1 MRTPNLEHVSKDTY
15 ISAGELEKF
24 GYCPLNWWRSR
35 QESTTTEETET
46 GIERHAD
53 ITNGVE
59 EIIEGEHTSV
69 RAERSILWFAIGATI
84 IALMGITFLDIP
96 LSQLFS
102 RILAVLSLIWLL
114 AASFLLYG
122 AESVATK
129 KERMTFEK
137 LMLIFA
143 MVAAV
148 LAVYAVTF
156 ILQPDTILS
165 RVLEVLA
172 LVWLIAAS
180 FFLFRSM
187 YALDMARSTRDKF
200 GIQEGDIKYVDSQ
213 RARSELLSSEKYML
227 RGRPDYILTIDDELV
242 PVEVKTG
249 RTPQGPLFSHILQLA
264 AYCILV
270 EERYGKTPSY
280 GILKYSKMEHQ
291 IEFDDDLRK
300 LVTEKLDRMK
310 EIMKRG
316 EAHRNHRRIGKCAS
330 CSRRQGCPE
339 RLDN

>member
-1 MRTPNLEHVSKDTY
+1 VKDDSF

-35 QESTTTEETET
+35 QDSTSTADTEA
-46 GIERHAD
+46 GIEKHAN

-59 EIIEGEHTSV
+59 EIIEGEHISV
-69 RAERSILWFAIGATI
+69 RAERSILWFAVGATI
-84 IALMGITFLDIP
+84 IALMGITFMDMP
-96 LSQLFS
+96 LTSLFS
-102 RILAVLSLIWLL
+102 RILVILALIWLL

-122 AESVATK
+122 AESVTTK
-129 KERMTFEK
+129 QERMTFEK
-137 LMLIFA
+137 LMLVFA
-143 MVAAV
+143 MVAVV

-156 ILQPDTILS
+156 ILQPDTTLS

-172 LVWLIAAS
+172 LVWLIGAS

-187 YALDMARSTRDKF
+187 YALDVAQSTRKKF
-200 GIQEGDIKYVDSQ
+200 GIQEGNIEYVDSH
-213 RARSELLSSEKYML
+213 RAKSELLSSEKYKL
-227 RGRPDYILTIDDELV
+227 RGRPDYILTINEDLV

-270 EERYGKTPSY
+270 EEKYRKTPPY

-291 IEFDDDLRK
+291 IEFDEDLRQ
-300 LVTEKLDRMK
+300 LVNEKLDRMK
-310 EIMKRG
+310 NIMRKG
-316 EAHRNHRRIGKCAS
+316 EAHRNHKRLGKCTS
-330 CSRRQGCPE
+330 CSRRAGCPE
-339 RLDN
+339 RLDE